1 MECGEFLFKIVLII
15 LGIVIL
21 FFVLSFLLGFFAIVA
36 ESLLTVFFLIFGIF
50 KTIIA
55 VGASILASITA
66 WIAVPLFIIFLI
78 WLLKKVF

>member
-1 MECGEFLFKIVLII
+1 MVNFLLKIVLII

-36 ESLLTVFFLIFGIF
+36 ESLLAIFFLIFGIF

-55 VGASILASITA
+55 VGVSILASIA
-66 WIAVPLFIIFLI
+66 GWIAVPLFIIFLI

>member
-1 MECGEFLFKIVLII
+1 MVNFLFKIVLII

-36 ESLLTVFFLIFGIF
+36 ESLLAAFFLIFGIF
-50 KTIIA
+50 KTIIT
-55 VGASILASITA
+55 VGASILTSIA
-66 WIAVPLFIIFLI
+66 GWIAVPLFIIFLI

>member
-1 MECGEFLFKIVLII
+1 MVNFLFKIVLII

-36 ESLLTVFFLIFGIF
+36 ESLLAAFFLIFGIF

-55 VGASILASITA
+55 FGASILASIA
-66 WIAVPLFIIFLI
+66 GWLAVPLFIIFLI

>member
-1 MECGEFLFKIVLII
+1 MNFLFKIVLII
-15 LGIVIL
+15 LGVVIL

-36 ESLLTVFFLIFGIF
+36 ESLLAVFFLIFGIF

>member
-1 MECGEFLFKIVLII
+1 MVLII

-36 ESLLTVFFLIFGIF
+36 ESLLAAFVLIFGIF

-55 VGASILASITA
+55 VGASILASIA
-66 WIAVPLFIIFLI
+66 GWIAVPLFIIFLI
-78 WLLKKVF
+78 WLLKNVF

>member
-1 MECGEFLFKIVLII
+1 MVNFLFKIVLII

-21 FFVLSFLLGFFAIVA
+21 FFVLSFLLGFFTIVA
-36 ESLLTVFFLIFGIF
+36 ESLLAAFFLILGIF

-55 VGASILASITA
+55 FGASILASIA
-66 WIAVPLFIIFLI
+66 GWIAVPLFIIFLI

>member
-1 MECGEFLFKIVLII
+1 MNFLFKIVVII

-55 VGASILASITA
+55 VGASILASIA
-66 WIAVPLFIIFLI
+66 GWIAVPLFILFLI
-78 WLLKKVF
+78 WLLKRVF

>member
-1 MECGEFLFKIVLII
+1 MVNFLFKIVLII

-36 ESLLTVFFLIFGIF
+36 ESLLAAFFLIFGIF

-55 VGASILASITA
+55 FGASILASIAA

-78 WLLKKVF
+78 WLLKRVF

>member
-1 MECGEFLFKIVLII
+1 MVNFLFKIVVII

-36 ESLLTVFFLIFGIF
+36 ESLLAAFFLIFGIF

-55 VGASILASITA
+55 LGASILASIA
-66 WIAVPLFIIFLI
+66 GWIAVPLFIIFLI

>member
-1 MECGEFLFKIVLII
+1 MFKIVLII

-21 FFVLSFLLGFFAIVA
+21 FFVLSFLLGFFAIVV
-36 ESLLTVFFLIFGIF
+36 ESLLAVFFLIFGIF

-55 VGASILASITA
+55 VGASLLASIA
-66 WIAVPLFIIFLI
+66 WWLVVPLFIIFLI

>member
-1 MECGEFLFKIVLII
+1 MNFLFKIVLII
-15 LGIVIL
+15 LGVVIL

-36 ESLLTVFFLIFGIF
+36 ESLLMVFFLIFGIF

>member
-1 MECGEFLFKIVLII
+1 MFKIVLII

-36 ESLLTVFFLIFGIF
+36 ESLLAVLFLIFGIF

-55 VGASILASITA
+55 VGTSILASIA
-66 WIAVPLFIIFLI
+66 GWIAVPLFIIFLI

>member
-1 MECGEFLFKIVLII
+1 MVNFLFKIVLII

-36 ESLLTVFFLIFGIF
+36 ESLLAAFFLIFGIF

-55 VGASILASITA
+55 FGASILASIAA

>member
-1 MECGEFLFKIVLII
+1 MVNFLFKIVVII

-36 ESLLTVFFLIFGIF
+36 ESLLAAFFLIFGIF

-55 VGASILASITA
+55 FGASILASIAA
-66 WIAVPLFIIFLI
+66 WIAVPLFILFLI